1 MQVLTRGFLLSDA
14 REKGD
19 HPGRR
24 ERKPVCSHAFSTDW
38 RESFVPEPSSHA
50 NYLLN
55 LSITWDAEH
64 LKWLKKWWHH
74 CTGEISIDH
83 SIHVWKYCARWSKFY
98 RQREKNSAILNLFSD
113 LKNLHGRKGK
123 LYITSFLPSA
133 CKKPH
138 LLVMAQSAV
147 PKLKTSSLTKSY

>member
-14 REKGD
+14 REKGG

-24 ERKPVCSHAFSTDW
+24 ERKLSSYAFSTDW

-55 LSITWDAEH
+55 LSITSDVAH
-64 LKWLKKWWHH
+64 LKWLTKLLHH

-83 SIHVWKYCARWSKFY
+83 SMKACARCSKFY
-98 RQREKNSAILNLFSD
+98 HQREKNSAILNLFSD

-123 LYITSFLPSA
+123 LYNLFSALSLQETPS
-133 CKKPH
+133 
-138 LLVMAQSAV
+138 
-147 PKLKTSSLTKSY
+147 SSNGPICEAKS